1 MNKLSPVG
9 RALDIRRSSL
19 CFIIQTRAVSGEA
32 WRRDGIRDN
41 KNG

>member
-19 CFIIQTRAVSGEA
+19 CFIIRTRAETGEA
-32 WRRDGIRDN
+32 WRRDGLMDN